1 MEQNKIMWF
10 KNQNTK
16 TIKKNMRCARQTWK
30 QIFIML
36 TYANMN
42 MKRTWQ
48 GYGAKLCLRLMLNK
62 LNEMKGHTSIYIPL
76 GT

>member
-1 MEQNKIMWF
+1 M
-10 KNQNTK
+10 NT
-16 TIKKNMRCARQTWK
+16 ICARQTWK

-48 GYGAKLCLRLMLNK
+48 GYGARLCLRLMLNIMK
-62 LNEMKGHTSIYIPL
+62 KMKGPTSIYTSL
-76 GT
+76 GI